1 MWSPLQQDKWHP
13 LLSSVASVQKYRWLK
28 HSVQGVFS
36 QSSLMA
42 TIVEFALK
50 EEPLDVE
57 KMRKCLLKQVRRSS
71 RALDLLKSR
80 LDSGA
85 VSLSHSDVTVQFRI
99 HQVRLLETTLAVF
112 PVRLLHLCKNM
123 EQQLGQ
129 SVPEAAAGQMLSVV
143 LQLERAE
150 VRLEGIDTM
159 LKLAS
164 RNFLLPSVQY
174 AMFCGWQRVIP
185 EGTCIG

>member
-1 MWSPLQQDKWHP
+1 MFLVFPKSPEPGFQADDLVKFSSPQQDKWHP
-13 LLSSVASVQKYRWLK
+13 LLSTVSHVQRYRWLR
-28 HSVQGVFS
+28 HGVQGVSS

-57 KMRKCLLKQVRRSS
+57 KMRKCLLKQVNVGSS
-71 RALDLLKSR
+71 RLLSGVELDSR
-80 LDSGA
+80 LFAATAGVK
-85 VSLSHSDVTVQFRI
+85 VSEPCSS
-99 HQVRLLETTLAVF
+99 
-112 PVRLLHLCKNM
+112 
-123 EQQLGQ
+123 
-129 SVPEAAAGQMLSVV
+129 

-164 RNFLLPSVQY
+164 KSFLLPSVQY
-174 AMFCGWQRVIP
+174 AMLCGWQRVVP
-185 EGTCIG
+185 EGTNIG